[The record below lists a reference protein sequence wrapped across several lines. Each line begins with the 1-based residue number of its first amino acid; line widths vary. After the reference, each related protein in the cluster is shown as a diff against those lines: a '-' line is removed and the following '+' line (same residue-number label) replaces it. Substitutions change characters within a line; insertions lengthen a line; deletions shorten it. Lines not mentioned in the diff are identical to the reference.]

1 MTAACA
7 ATPTA
12 VASYTSLASSLC
24 SRWSSCASAG
34 STGVYTVAWPL
45 TSSDATPTSKR
56 QQFGGPGGSGP
67 GGSGPGGFG
76 GNGGAPGDFG
86 PWGSTFTNPVV
97 TVTGCAFANS
107 PWVGGAGGAGWNGW
121 GDWGAGWTWTT
132 RTATVTTTVTE
143 AGSGNVVVSTG
154 LVAVAEAVSGTVTS
168 TTTLT
173 GTAATATATPSTGG
187 GGSGDGGDKM
197 SGAAPGARG
206 GLDNRGLVVVGAL
219 VGVVGGV
226 VLLL

>member
-1 MTAACA
+1 MTASCA

-24 SRWSSCASAG
+24 SKWSSCASAG

-45 TSSDATPTSKR
+45 TSSDAGTPTSKR
-56 QQFGGPGGSGP
+56 QQFGGPGDGGGP
-67 GGSGPGGFG
+67 GFGG
-76 GNGGAPGDFG
+76 GNGGGNGGPGADFG
-86 PWGSTFTNPVV
+86 PWGSTFINPVV
-97 TVTGCAFANS
+97 TVTGCAFAGS

-143 AGSGNVVVSTG
+143 SGNVIVSTG
-154 LVAVAEAVSGTVTS
+154 LVAVAEAVSGSVTS

-173 GTAATATATPSTGG
+173 GTNAATATPATSSSGG
-187 GGSGDGGDKM
+187 NGDGDQM

-206 GLDNRGLVVVGAL
+206 GLDNRGLVVVGAV

-226 VLLL
+226 ILLL